1 MEETGNVLNVLR
13 QIHSLDN
20 SEEDI
25 CEQEQ
30 VSRLNLPLNSTD
42 SMYTSIDYVYTP
54 YPTYITKVAKVQVTI
69 ITRFLLLL

>member
-30 VSRLNLPLNSTD
+30 VGRLNSSYNSID
-42 SMYTSIDYVYTP
+42 SMYTSIYYVYTP
-54 YPTYITKVAKVQVTI
+54 YPSYITKAA
-69 ITRFLLLL
+69 

>member
-30 VSRLNLPLNSTD
+30 VSRLTSKPTTNPSPTLSLYID
-42 SMYTSIDYVYTP
+42 SVYIWTIYVYCT
-54 YPTYITKVAKVQVTI
+54 
-69 ITRFLLLL
+69 LLTLLK